1 MKALDDKAL
10 LLLYRLVSVVVRFV
24 SVSIL
29 FYYDSSF
36 AREVLFSISAVYFFQ
51 VISGLEIYLN
61 PKISYQDHIAKIF
74 TIGLILSPLLALFFW
89 FNNMSVFWVVYFLF
103 DLILVERSRKQNMLN
118 MLKESNMIAI
128 RRSLI
133 FLLSSLIAI
142 LYQSYFML
150 SLVALTLLQL
160 SFLIK
165 YDRPNFT
172 MVSLPLIL
180 KKISVVAVAIA
191 IINRSLDLLIRN
203 VNKELNA
210 PIFEFW
216 DFYLSVFGLLNT
228 VNFYLF
234 IAKDANKILIN
245 RAFVSKKAY
254 VFQPLLVLLSIVVSL
269 VYFSQISG
277 KGLDLYLS
285 KTIVNIFIISSV
297 LVLFQLFSWR
307 IISIANSSML
317 LNNYKILLFF
327 IMLMGAYASMISPN
341 TYLLYLVV
349 LLIFITVVLGMK
361 YNISRNE

>member
-1 MKALDDKAL
+1 LKVLDDKVIR
-10 LLLYRLVSVVVRFV
+10 LLYRLVSVVIRFV
-24 SVSIL
+24 SISIL

-36 AREVLFSISAVYFFQ
+36 AREILFSISAVYFFQ

-61 PKISYQDHIAKIF
+61 PEISYQDHISKIF
-74 TIGLILSPLLALFFW
+74 TIGLILSPLLVLFFW
-89 FNNMSVFWVVYFLF
+89 VNNMSVFWAMYFIF

-142 LYQSYFML
+142 SYQSYFML

-160 SFLIK
+160 AFLIK
-165 YDRPNFT
+165 YDRPNFKR
-172 MVSLPLIL
+172 VSLSLIL

-203 VNKELNA
+203 VNKELNT

-216 DFYLSVFGLLNT
+216 DFYLSVFGLLCT

-234 IAKDANKILIN
+234 IAKDANKILKN
-245 RAFVSKKAY
+245 EAFVSKKAY
-254 VFQPLLVLLSIVVSL
+254 VLQPLLVLLSIAVSL
-269 VYFSQISG
+269 VYFSLISG
-277 KGLDLYLS
+277 KGLELYLS

-297 LVLFQLFSWR
+297 LALFQLYTWR

-317 LNNYKILLFF
+317 LSNYKVLIFF
-327 IMLMGAYASMISPN
+327 IMLMGAYASMVNPN
-341 TYLLYLVV
+341 TYLLYLIV
-349 LLIFITVVLGMK
+349 LLIFILVVLGMK
-361 YNISRNE
+361 FNISSNK

>member
-1 MKALDDKAL
+1 
-10 LLLYRLVSVVVRFV
+10 
-24 SVSIL
+24 
-29 FYYDSSF
+29 
-36 AREVLFSISAVYFFQ
+36 
-51 VISGLEIYLN
+51 
-61 PKISYQDHIAKIF
+61 
-74 TIGLILSPLLALFFW
+74 
-89 FNNMSVFWVVYFLF
+89 
-103 DLILVERSRKQNMLN
+103 